1 MFPVTLSTGW
11 CADRQRRTDKMIMRL
26 ETKKGLKEEKYI
38 KINDQ
43 SPSAMSRWN
52 VGLCRHYPNAN
63 ISGSCGARPTGK
75 SKFGREKHTHTR
87 LLRGSRADFLVSP
100 AIIIY
105 FPSLKK
111 KRRKGGIP
119 GLNCQSIGV
128 DCRSENGN
136 KKKSQTQA
144 TAVSQRFAS
153 LQMNGLTG
161 KYLLWLIEK
170 NYNDH
175 HECLERRPSLS
186 CRWLWLLLGS
196 FVTVFSSAGKRPPV
210 NNEPLAD
217 CWLFTVVAADFVCL
231 RFISPDFFV
240 HCNTTMWEELGNN
253 WPNKS
258 LLSRWLMTHLS
269 AKHCTSDKSDVDV
282 TDRLNCES
290 LSF

>member
-1 MFPVTLSTGW
+1 
-11 CADRQRRTDKMIMRL
+11 MIMRL

-52 VGLCRHYPNAN
+52 VGLFRHYPNAN
-63 ISGSCGARPTGK
+63 ISGSCGAWPTGK

-87 LLRGSRADFLVSP
+87 GCYGGREQIFLCPQQLLFISRH
-100 AIIIY
+100 
-105 FPSLKK
+105 LKK

-186 CRWLWLLLGS
+186 CR
-196 FVTVFSSAGKRPPV
+196 
-210 NNEPLAD
+210 
-217 CWLFTVVAADFVCL
+217 
-231 RFISPDFFV
+231 
-240 HCNTTMWEELGNN
+240 
-253 WPNKS
+253 
-258 LLSRWLMTHLS
+258 
-269 AKHCTSDKSDVDV
+269 
-282 TDRLNCES
+282 
-290 LSF
+290 